1 MREGE
6 KISGLCQVL
15 MMSVCLLSLC
25 SHGDGLL
32 VAWVDRLTDG
42 VIDRWMDWLVDR
54 FEYLCSG
61 EKIDICFIKGCAAR
75 WTEREDE

>member
-1 MREGE
+1 M
-6 KISGLCQVL
+6 
-15 MMSVCLLSLC
+15 
-25 SHGDGLL
+25 GDGLL

-42 VIDRWMDWLVDR
+42 VIDRWMDWLEDR

-61 EKIDICFIKGCAAR
+61 EKIDICFIKRCAAR